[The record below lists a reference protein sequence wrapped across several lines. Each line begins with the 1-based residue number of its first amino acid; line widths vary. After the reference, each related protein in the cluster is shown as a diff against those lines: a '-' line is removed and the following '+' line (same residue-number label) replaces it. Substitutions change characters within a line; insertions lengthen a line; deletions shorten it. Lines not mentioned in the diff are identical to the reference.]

1 MNQLIVA
8 KFGGTS
14 VADFTAMQRC
24 ADIVIANPMTKLVV
38 VSASAGVT
46 NGLLSLAKGKL
57 SLVAREL
64 ELGRI
69 RQIQFRILSMLDAS
83 KSIEDQLIKMLTRIA
98 ELAANDNLTTSDLLK
113 DELLSFGEQMSALL
127 FTQVLLQKGVKAQ
140 TVDVREVLKTDSR
153 HGSAQPN
160 IALTKTLSQRVLL
173 PQLNDFVVV
182 TQGFLGS
189 DELGNTTTLG
199 RGGSD
204 YSAALLAE
212 ALDASALHIWTDVS
226 GIFTTD
232 PRLARNA
239 RPIPEISFDEAAE
252 MATFGA
258 KILHPATVIPAV
270 RAGTPVFVGSSRTPD
285 QGGTWINQETDEK
298 PPFRALALRRDQI
311 LLTLKNPA
319 MLHASGFLAE
329 VFTVMAQHKVSV
341 DLISTS
347 EISVA
352 MTIDNP
358 TNSTTTILTDAL
370 LDALRAVGEVELEDN
385 LALVAVIGNNLQST
399 KGVSGKV
406 LSAVHD
412 YNLRMICQ
420 GASPNNLC
428 FLAQDSDAQDIIASL
443 HHALFES

>member
-24 ADIVIANPMTKLVV
+24 AEIIIANPMIKLVV

-46 NGLLSLAKGKL
+46 NSLVSLAKGQL

-69 RQIQFRILSMLDAS
+69 RQIQFRILSMLDAP
-83 KSIEDQLIKMLTRIA
+83 KSIENQLSQMLTEIA
-98 ELAANDNLTTSDLLK
+98 ELAANDSLTTSALLR

-127 FTQVLLQKGVKAQ
+127 FTRVLLQKGVNVKN
-140 TVDVREVLKTDSR
+140 VDVREVLKTDSR
-153 HGSAQPN
+153 HGSAEPN
-160 IALTKTLSQRVLL
+160 VALTKTLARDVLL
-173 PQLNDFVVV
+173 PQLNQSVVV
-182 TQGFLGS
+182 TQGFIGS

-212 ALDASALHIWTDVS
+212 ALKASALHIWTDVS

-232 PRLARNA
+232 PRLVRNA

-270 RAGTPVFVGSSRTPD
+270 RAGTPVFVGSSRTPSV
-285 QGGTWINQETDEK
+285 GGTWINQETDEK

-329 VFTVMAQHKVSV
+329 IFTVMARHQVSV

-358 TNSTTTILTDAL
+358 INSTSNILTNAL
-370 LDALRAVGEVELEDN
+370 LSDLRTVGEVELEED

-399 KGVSGKV
+399 KGVSGQV
-406 LSAVHD
+406 LSAVGD

-428 FLAQDSDAQDIIASL
+428 FLAHNRDAENIIESL